1 MRSNFLTVILGSSI
15 FLGVF
20 ISLLGNPV
28 GDYISG
34 VCLVSLLACIN
45 IVKT

>member
-1 MRSNFLTVILGSSI
+1 MKLNLLTITLGSSI
-15 FLGVF
+15 FLGAF

-34 VCLVSLLACIN
+34 ICLVGLIASVN
-45 IVKT
+45 IIKA

>member
-1 MRSNFLTVILGSSI
+1 MKLNLLTITLGSSI
-15 FLGVF
+15 FLGAF
-20 ISLLGNPV
+20 ISVLGNPV

-45 IVKT
+45 FAKA